1 MPRNSPGWRGVW
13 YVYNHVTREFVRSMT
28 GRTGVQWTP
37 GLKYARPYKNPSQA
51 QKCASRLNAMLH
63 HPGSAC
69 WPCDS
74 ARPEGGLSLQAQERS
89 DKTQVVREALPQR
102 GRIPAA
108 ERSDRRGAVQPVSVV
123 TGEAARCLDEIN
135 RRGGNESG
143 NLSP

>member
-89 DKTQVVREALPQR
+89 D
-102 GRIPAA
+102 
-108 ERSDRRGAVQPVSVV
+108 RRGAVQPVSVV
-123 TGEAARCLDEIN
+123 TGEAARCLDAIN
-135 RRGGNESG
+135 RRDGNKSG

>member
-1 MPRNSPGWRGVW
+1 MPKNSPGWRGVW
-13 YVYNHVTREFVRSMT
+13 YVYNHVAREFVRSMT

-89 DKTQVVREALPQR
+89 DKTQAK
-102 GRIPAA
+102 PAA

-123 TGEAARCLDEIN
+123 TGEAARCLDAIN
-135 RRGGNESG
+135 RREGKGND
-143 NLSP
+143 LFRPDAARRPT